1 MINAGT
7 HLFILG
13 GLRGHTLRLSQTIV
27 VLDGQ
32 PAYTPARGQG
42 NSGVSQ
48 EIAQLQAALR
58 AFAQARDWEQFHSP
72 KNLAASLSIEAA
84 EVLEH
89 FQWLTDEQSRQLDPA
104 RKAEVADE
112 IADVL
117 LYLLQLADKLGID
130 PLAAAR
136 DKLARNAER
145 YPVER
150 AKGSSAKYT
159 DL

>member
-1 MINAGT
+1 MSRDIEN
-7 HLFILG
+7 
-13 GLRGHTLRLSQTIV
+13 
-27 VLDGQ
+27 
-32 PAYTPARGQG
+32 
-42 NSGVSQ
+42 
-48 EIAQLQAALR
+48 LQAALR

-72 KNLAASLSIEAA
+72 RNLAAALSVEAS

-89 FQWLTDEQSRQLDPA
+89 FQWLTDEQSRQLDA
-104 RKAEVADE
+104 DRKAQVAAE

-130 PLAAAR
+130 PLDAAR

-150 AKGSSAKYT
+150 AKGSAAKYT
-159 DL
+159 EL